1 MVGVKSTPAWV
12 SPCVW
17 LGHQV
22 LSLFIMVDGIMAGTW
37 NSTALGGGVIL
48 QCTMAYDDSNLG
60 VWLLKQAVTVVALGT
75 TSTR

>member
-1 MVGVKSTPAWV
+1 
-12 SPCVW
+12 
-17 LGHQV
+17 
-22 LSLFIMVDGIMAGTW
+22 MVDGIMAGTW

-60 VWLLKQAVTVVALGT
+60 VWLPKQAVTVVALGT